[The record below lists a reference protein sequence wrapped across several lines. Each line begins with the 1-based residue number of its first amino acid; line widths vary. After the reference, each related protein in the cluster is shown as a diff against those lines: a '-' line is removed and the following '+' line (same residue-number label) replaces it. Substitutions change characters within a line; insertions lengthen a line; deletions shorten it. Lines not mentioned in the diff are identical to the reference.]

1 MLLILA
7 ISIISFFIIQGFK
20 DPLYKHLSIATDYK
34 ITKFI
39 NNNGI
44 IDVTLETLD
53 EPDWIVEG
61 NIQLETRIVFNSI
74 KNFPRTRKE
83 LDELNEVTV
92 RFVTKK
98 TNKKISKIT
107 VSGARLIETAWSDIG
122 NHQLVDNV
130 DFYNYKE
137 YIVEP

>member
-20 DPLYKHLSIATDYK
+20 DPLYKYLRTNMDYK

-44 IDVTLETLD
+44 IDVTLEVLD
-53 EPDWIVEG
+53 EFDLTEAH
-61 NIQLETRIVFNSI
+61 IQLRARTVLDLI
-74 KNFPRTRKE
+74 KRFPRTRKE

-98 TNKKISKIT
+98 TNKQISKIT
-107 VSGARLIETAWSDIG
+107 VSGARLIETFWGDIG

-137 YIVEP
+137 YTVEP

>member
-20 DPLYKHLSIATDYK
+20 DPLYKYLSTTMDYK
-34 ITKFI
+34 ITNFT

-44 IDVTLETLD
+44 IDVSLEVLD
-53 EPDWIVEG
+53 EFDLTETHL
-61 NIQLETRIVFNSI
+61 QLRARIVLDLI
-74 KNFPRTRKE
+74 KRFPRTRKE

-98 TNKKISKIT
+98 TNKQISKIT

-130 DFYNYKE
+130 DFYNYE
-137 YIVEP
+137 VLE